1 MRRAFDPTLCL
12 VVGPRDTPGRD
23 PVAVAEAAIAG
34 GATMVQLR
42 WKAAPPAEAAALAR
56 RLLAVCR
63 PAGVALVVNDDAALA
78 AAVGADGVHVGQSD
92 LAPAAARA
100 LVGPEAILGLSVE
113 NLAQA
118 RCVAAG
124 VDYVG
129 IGPVWATP
137 SKTDAAPPLGLAGFA
152 AVRAALALPAMAIG
166 GVGPANAGALR
177 RAGADGLAVIS
188 AIAGA
193 DDPAAAARALRRAF
207 RD

>member
-100 LVGPEAILGLSVE
+100 RVGPEAILGLSVE

-118 RCVAAG
+118 GCVAAG

-166 GVGPANAGALR
+166 GVGAANAGALR

-193 DDPAAAARALRRAF
+193 DDPAAAARVLRQAF
-207 RD
+207 RE